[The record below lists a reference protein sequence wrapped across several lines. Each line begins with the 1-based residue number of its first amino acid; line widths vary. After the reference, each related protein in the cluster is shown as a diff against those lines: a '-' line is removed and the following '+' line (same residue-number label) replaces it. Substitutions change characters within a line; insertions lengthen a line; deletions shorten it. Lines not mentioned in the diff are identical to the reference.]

1 MNKFIKYTA
10 IGLAGYLIGYHEMK
24 YKLVKA
30 LLKTKMEQD
39 VKQAENE
46 AQK

>member
-10 IGLAGYLIGYHEMK
+10 IGLAGYLIGYYEMK
-24 YKLVKA
+24 YKVVKL

-39 VKQAENE
+39 VKQDENE

>member
-10 IGLAGYLIGYHEMK
+10 IGLAGYLIGYYEMK
-24 YKLVKA
+24 YKVVKL